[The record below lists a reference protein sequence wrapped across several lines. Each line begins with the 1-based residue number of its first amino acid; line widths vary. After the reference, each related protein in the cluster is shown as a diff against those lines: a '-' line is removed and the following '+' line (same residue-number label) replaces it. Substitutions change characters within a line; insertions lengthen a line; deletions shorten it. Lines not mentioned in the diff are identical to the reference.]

1 MGVCECLETG
11 MKRFIGWVSVR
22 IEGKGLGM
30 APCDWAMDEGDLA
43 MGICESLGPWVK
55 EFREWLSVRNRDMG
69 EQG

>member
-1 MGVCECLETG
+1 
-11 MKRFIGWVSVR
+11 
-22 IEGKGLGM
+22 M
-30 APCDWAMDEGDLA
+30 APCVWAMDEGDLA